1 MVSIDS
7 VARYWYGPLGVSLE
21 ERYQGVWQKKICK
34 KTAHR
39 FLSRNSRRSGIFNL
53 TLSYCNFGTKKG

>member
-21 ERYQGVWQKKICK
+21 ERHQGVRQKKICK

-39 FLSRNSRRSGIFNL
+39 FLSRNSRRSGIFRDQYYRIQL
-53 TLSYCNFGTKKG
+53 NFELL